1 MPVDLSLAGRPS
13 AYPRRPRFW
22 PWWFCIWLAC
32 NVFGV
37 AIAMLLWPKGQ
48 PASGGWFWFCFV
60 CAPNGAFLILF
71 AIERAG
77 YEGLWYRAYWR
88 NHHRGRWLAERLR
101 TAQKP
106 LQVLDVGYCLPLG
119 EQTEW
124 ALAGAIATGKRAVT
138 AQLPRTGSKLVLH
151 SRFKE
156 ADWMVDEPSTVSLEV
171 GEASREEEKATERV
185 SLLTLKIAK
194 ALEPLEATLHALTVY
209 ERQWWPQV
217 RVLSER
223 DSEQADVARVV
234 DALRIAG
241 LPPLVVQ
248 AVAAADGLMVADA
261 WLDAKDTRPLLV
273 VATAWHEAGPP
284 EGSAE
289 GCVAVLLSAGYFRL
303 PETVEVAAL
312 LHRPVTGLAGE
323 VEYGFANAAVWG
335 KVDFAS
341 VVRAWITRP
350 VDGCDKALRV
360 ANMDAIAKDETQ
372 RRPDRIA
379 GDLGDANG
387 WLSIIAAIESGAADG
402 PQLIIDGLQ
411 SAVLRVTPAATDTDN
426 NRNTDERPQAFPALA

>member
-1 MPVDLSLAGRPS
+1 MPVDLSPAGRPS

-48 PASGGWFWFCFV
+48 PASGGAFWFWFV
-60 CAPNGAFLILF
+60 GVPNGVFVILF

-77 YEGLWYRAYWR
+77 FEGLWYQAYWR
-88 NHHRGRWLAERLR
+88 NHHRSRWLATRLR

-106 LQVLDVGYCLPLG
+106 LQVLGVGYCLPLAG
-119 EQTEW
+119 QT
-124 ALAGAIATGKRAVT
+124 LAGAIAAKKRQPA
-138 AQLPRTGSKLVLH
+138 AQMPRAGMQFIEH
-151 SRFKE
+151 ARFE
-156 ADWMVDEPSTVSLEV
+156 DTNWLADEPVIADRFADDETMAGQRPAKQVP
-171 GEASREEEKATERV
+171 
-185 SLLTLKIAK
+185 LLTLKIAQ
-194 ALEPLEATLHALTVY
+194 ALETLETSLRALTVY
-209 ERQWWPQV
+209 ERHWWPQV
-217 RVLSER
+217 RVLSTSGR
-223 DSEQADVARVV
+223 GQTDVAMVT

-241 LPPLVVQ
+241 LPPLAVQ
-248 AVAAADGLMVADA
+248 GVAAADGLMVADA
-261 WLDAKDTRPLLV
+261 WLDAKEVRPLLI

-284 EGSAE
+284 EGSTE
-289 GCVAVLLSAGYFRL
+289 GCVAVLMTAGYFRL
-303 PETVEVAAL
+303 PETVKVAAL

-335 KVDFAS
+335 KADFAS
-341 VVRAWITRP
+341 IVRAWITRP
-350 VDGCDKALRV
+350 VDGCDKAMR
-360 ANMDAIAKDETQ
+360 AAHMDAIVKDDAQ

-379 GDLGDANG
+379 GDLGEANG

-411 SAVLRVTPAATDTDN
+411 SAVLRVTPATNEN
-426 NRNTDERPQAFPALA
+426 NRNTDERPQAYPALA

>member
-1 MPVDLSLAGRPS
+1 MPVDLSSAGRPS
-13 AYPRRPRFW
+13 ALPRRPRFW

-48 PASGGWFWFCFV
+48 SASGGQFWFWFIGV
-60 CAPNGAFLILF
+60 PNGAFVILF

-77 YEGLWYRAYWR
+77 YEGLWYRAFWR
-88 NHHRGRWLAERLR
+88 NHHRSRWLAQRLR

-106 LQVLDVGYCLPLG
+106 LQVLGVGYCLPLG
-119 EQTEW
+119 EQP
-124 ALAGAIATGKRAVT
+124 LAGAIAAGKRLPA
-138 AQLPRTGSKLVLH
+138 AQLLRTGSVLVFH
-151 SRFKE
+151 VRFEE
-156 ADWMVDEPSTVSLEV
+156 ADWMVDEPGTVGSEV
-171 GEASREEEKATERV
+171 DEESIETQQATKQVE
-185 SLLTLKIAK
+185 LLTLKIAQ
-194 ALEPLEATLHALTVY
+194 ALESLETCLRALTCY

-217 RVLSER
+217 RVLSVPG
-223 DSEQADVARVV
+223 SEQQDVARVI

-241 LPPLVVQ
+241 LPPLAVQ
-248 AVAAADGLMVADA
+248 AVAATDGLMVADA
-261 WLDAKDTRPLLV
+261 WLDANDARPLLV

-284 EGSAE
+284 EGSTE
-289 GCVAVLLSAGYFRL
+289 GCVAVLMTAGYFRL
-303 PETVEVAAL
+303 PETVKVAAL

-335 KVDFAS
+335 KADFAS
-341 VVRAWITRP
+341 IVRAWITRP
-350 VDGCDKALRV
+350 VDGSDKALRA
-360 ANMDAIAKDETQ
+360 ANMDSISKDEAQ

-379 GDLGDANG
+379 GDLGHANG

-411 SAVLRVTPAATDTDN
+411 SAVLRVTPATNDN
-426 NRNTDERPQAFPALA
+426 NRNTDERPQAYPALA

>member
-1 MPVDLSLAGRPS
+1 MPVDLSPAGRPS

-22 PWWFCIWLAC
+22 PWWFCSWLAC

-48 PASGGWFWFCFV
+48 PGSGGWFWFCFV
-60 CAPNGAFLILF
+60 CAPNGVFLILF

-101 TAQKP
+101 TAQRP

-119 EQTEW
+119 DQTER
-124 ALAGAIATGKRAVT
+124 ALAGALASGKRAVT

-156 ADWMVDEPSTVSLEV
+156 ADWIVDEPDTVGPEFSQESD
-171 GEASREEEKATERV
+171 EATPTTKRV

-194 ALEPLEATLHALTVY
+194 ALEPLDATLHALTVY

-223 DSEQADVARVV
+223 GSEQADVARVV

-241 LPPLVVQ
+241 LPPLAVQ
-248 AVAAADGLMVADA
+248 AVAATDGLMVADA
-261 WLDAKDTRPLLV
+261 WLDAKDARPLLV

-284 EGSAE
+284 EGSTE
-289 GCVAVLLSAGYFRL
+289 GGVAVLMTAGYFKL
-303 PETVEVAAL
+303 PETVKVAAL

-335 KVDFAS
+335 KADFAS
-341 VVRAWITRP
+341 IVRAWITRP
-350 VDGCDKALRV
+350 VDGSDKALRA
-360 ANMDAIAKDETQ
+360 ANMDSISKDEAQ

-387 WLSIIAAIESGAADG
+387 WLSVIAAIESGAADG

-411 SAVLRVTPAATDTDN
+411 SAVLHVTPATNDI
-426 NRNTDERPQAFPALA
+426 NRNSDERPQAFPALA

>member
-32 NVFGV
+32 NVSGV

-48 PASGGWFWFCFV
+48 LASGGWFWFCFV

-88 NHHRGRWLAERLR
+88 NHHRGRWLAECLR

-119 EQTEW
+119 EQTER
-124 ALAGAIATGKRAVT
+124 ALAVAIATGKCAVT

-156 ADWMVDEPSTVSLEV
+156 SDWRADEPETVGPEV
-171 GEASREEEKATERV
+171 GKESIGAHQATTPV

-194 ALEPLEATLHALTVY
+194 ALEPLEASLCALTCY

-217 RVLSER
+217 RVLSKPGGER
-223 DSEQADVARVV
+223 ADVARVV

-241 LPPLVVQ
+241 LPPLAVQ
-248 AVAAADGLMVADA
+248 AVVATDGLMVADA
-261 WLDAKDTRPLLV
+261 WLDAKDARPLLV
-273 VATAWHEAGPP
+273 VTTAWHEAGPP
-284 EGSAE
+284 EGSTE
-289 GCVAVLLSAGYFRL
+289 GCVAVLITAGYFRL
-303 PETVEVAAL
+303 PQAVKVAAL
-312 LHRPVTGLAGE
+312 LHRPVSGFAGE
-323 VEYGFANAAVWG
+323 AEYGFANAAVWG
-335 KVDFAS
+335 NADFAS
-341 VVRAWITRP
+341 IVRAWITRP
-350 VDGCDKALRV
+350 VDGCDRALR
-360 ANMDAIAKDETQ
+360 AAHMDAIAKDEAQ

-387 WLSIIAAIESGAADG
+387 WLSIAAAIESGAADG

-411 SAVLRVTPAATDTDN
+411 SAVLRVTPTTNDN
-426 NRNTDERPQAFPALA
+426 NRNTDERPQAYPALA

>member
-1 MPVDLSLAGRPS
+1 MPVDLSPAGRPS
-13 AYPRRPRFW
+13 AYPRRPRIW

-48 PASGGWFWFCFV
+48 AASGGWFWLCFIGF
-60 CAPNGAFLILF
+60 PNGAFLILF

-88 NHHRGRWLAERLR
+88 NYHRGRWLAERLR
-101 TAQKP
+101 TAQRP
-106 LQVLDVGYCLPLG
+106 LQVLGFGCCLPLG
-119 EQTEW
+119 EQT
-124 ALAGAIATGKRAVT
+124 LAGAIAAKKRVPAS
-138 AQLPRTGSKLVLH
+138 QMPRAGMQFVEH
-151 SRFKE
+151 ARFE
-156 ADWMVDEPSTVSLEV
+156 DTDWLADEPVSVDPFADDETMAGQGPAKQV
-171 GEASREEEKATERV
+171 P
-185 SLLTLKIAK
+185 LLTLKIAK
-194 ALEPLEATLHALTVY
+194 ALEPLEASLRALTVY

-217 RVLSER
+217 RVLSEPGR
-223 DSEQADVARVV
+223 DQADVAMVT
-234 DALRIAG
+234 DALRIGG
-241 LPPLVVQ
+241 LPPLAVQ
-248 AVAAADGLMVADA
+248 AVAATDGLMVADA
-261 WLDAKDTRPLLV
+261 WLDAKDARPLLV
-273 VATAWHEAGPP
+273 VATAWHEAEPP
-284 EGSAE
+284 EGSTE
-289 GCVAVLLSAGYFRL
+289 GCVAVLMTAGYFRL
-303 PETVEVAAL
+303 PDTVKVAAL

-335 KVDFAS
+335 KADFAS
-341 VVRAWITRP
+341 IVRAWITRP
-350 VDGCDKALRV
+350 VDGSDKALRA
-360 ANMDAIAKDETQ
+360 ANMDSISKDEAQ

-411 SAVLRVTPAATDTDN
+411 SAVLRVTPATTDSALDN

>member
-1 MPVDLSLAGRPS
+1 MPVDLSLAGRLS

-32 NVFGV
+32 NVFGI

-48 PASGGWFWFCFV
+48 PASGAWFWFCIV
-60 CAPNGAFLILF
+60 CDPNGAFLILF
-71 AIERAG
+71 SIERAG

-101 TAQKP
+101 AAQKA

-119 EQTEW
+119 EQTERE
-124 ALAGAIATGKRAVT
+124 LTGTIVTGRRAVT
-138 AQLPRTGSKLVLH
+138 AQLPRTGSELVFH

-156 ADWMVDEPSTVSLEV
+156 ADWMVGEPDTVGSEV
-171 GEASREEEKATERV
+171 NGERGKETPATKRV

-194 ALEPLEATLHALTVY
+194 ALEPLETTLRALTCY

-217 RVLSER
+217 RVLSAPG
-223 DSEQADVARVV
+223 SEQQDVARVV
-234 DALRIAG
+234 DALRVAG
-241 LPPLVVQ
+241 LPSLTVQ

-261 WLDAKDTRPLLV
+261 WLDAKDARPLLV

-284 EGSAE
+284 EGSTE
-289 GCVAVLLSAGYFRL
+289 GCVAVLMTAGYFKL
-303 PETVEVAAL
+303 PETVKVVAL
-312 LHRPVTGLAGE
+312 LHRPVTALAGE

-335 KVDFAS
+335 KADFAS
-341 VVRAWITRP
+341 ITRAWITRP
-350 VDGCDKALRV
+350 VDGCDKALRA
-360 ANMDAIAKDETQ
+360 ANMNSISKVEAQ

-387 WLSIIAAIESGAADG
+387 WLSVIAAIESGAADG

-411 SAVLRVTPAATDTDN
+411 SAVLRVTPVANDN
-426 NRNTDERPQAFPALA
+426 NRNTDERPQAHPALA

>member
-22 PWWFCIWLAC
+22 PWWFCMWLAC

-60 CAPNGAFLILF
+60 CAPNGTFLILF

-88 NHHRGRWLAERLR
+88 NHHRARWLAERLR

-119 EQTEW
+119 EQTERE
-124 ALAGAIATGKRAVT
+124 LAGAIATGKRAVT
-138 AQLPRTGSKLVLH
+138 AQLPRTGSELVLH
-151 SRFKE
+151 SRFNE
-156 ADWMVDEPSTVSLEV
+156 ADWMVDEPPTVSLDV
-171 GEASREEEKATERV
+171 GEASGDEERATKRV

-194 ALEPLEATLHALTVY
+194 ALEPLEATLRALTCY

-217 RVLSER
+217 RVLSEPGR
-223 DSEQADVARVV
+223 DQADVAMVT

-248 AVAAADGLMVADA
+248 AVAATDGLMVADA
-261 WLDAKDTRPLLV
+261 WLDAKDARPLLV

-284 EGSAE
+284 EGSTE
-289 GCVAVLLSAGYFRL
+289 GCVAVLMTAGYFRL
-303 PETVEVAAL
+303 PDTVKVAAL

-335 KVDFAS
+335 KADFAS
-341 VVRAWITRP
+341 IVRAWITRP
-350 VDGCDKALRV
+350 VDGSDKALRA
-360 ANMDAIAKDETQ
+360 ANMDSISKDEAQ

-411 SAVLRVTPAATDTDN
+411 SAVLHVTPATNDN

>member
-13 AYPRRPRFW
+13 TYPRRPRFW

-32 NVFGV
+32 NVCGV

-48 PASGGWFWFCFV
+48 PASGGWFWFCFL
-60 CAPNGAFLILF
+60 CAPNGGFVILF

-106 LQVLDVGYCLPLG
+106 LQVLGVGYCLPLG
-119 EQTEW
+119 GQT
-124 ALAGAIATGKRAVT
+124 LAGAIAAGTRLVVS
-138 AQLPRTGSKLVLH
+138 QLSRTGLELVLH
-151 SRFKE
+151 CRFKE
-156 ADWMVDEPSTVSLEV
+156 ADWMVDELPTVSLEV
-171 GEASREEEKATERV
+171 GEARSVEETATKQI
-185 SLLTLKIAK
+185 SLMTLKIAQ
-194 ALEPLEATLHALTVY
+194 ALEPLAATLRALTCY

-217 RVLSER
+217 RVHSAPG
-223 DSEQADVARVV
+223 SEQQDVARVV
-234 DALRIAG
+234 DALRIGG
-241 LPPLVVQ
+241 LPPLAVQ
-248 AVAAADGLMVADA
+248 AVAAKDGLMVADA
-261 WLDAKDTRPLLV
+261 WLDAKDARPLLV

-284 EGSAE
+284 EGSTE
-289 GCVAVLLSAGYFRL
+289 GCVAVLMTAGYFRL
-303 PETVEVAAL
+303 PDTVKVAAL

-335 KVDFAS
+335 KADFAS
-341 VVRAWITRP
+341 IVRAWITRP
-350 VDGCDKALRV
+350 VDGSDKALRA
-360 ANMDAIAKDETQ
+360 ANMDSISKDEAQ

-411 SAVLRVTPAATDTDN
+411 SAVLRVTPATNDN
-426 NRNTDERPQAFPALA
+426 NRNTDE